1 MNLRQRIKEYNEVVY
16 PLVLEHNKKLS
27 RLLTSALTDEEKA
40 KVLLIDVNGWCNGC
54 HQWYL
59 RLHKDIYDGVIADII
74 SHRLWEM
81 PLDAFNSF
89 EDLYNNIAQ
98 WLRRPYINQL
108 TIYDVALRLVI
119 AREESRLMPRDFV
132 YVHAKPRLVYRRL
145 YQAKLVSYKPHG
157 WNIRVPTKEFHKHFS
172 ALKRFESYLIED
184 LLCYIAKQIFDTS
197 KKGISNKNKQV

>member
-1 MNLRQRIKEYNEVVY
+1 MNLKLLIEDYNRKVPRVLKDNEHLKSLLLSAKSDEV
-16 PLVLEHNKKLS
+16 
-27 RLLTSALTDEEKA
+27 KA
-40 KVLLIDVNGWCNGC
+40 VLLLLGDNKWYVGC

-74 SHRLWEM
+74 SHRLWEI

-89 EDLYNNIAQ
+89 EELYDNIAQ

-119 AREESRLMPRDFV
+119 AREESRLMPLDYV
-132 YVHAKPRLVYRRL
+132 YVHAKPRAVYRHL

-157 WNIRVPTKEFHKHFS
+157 WNIRVPTEEFRKHFG
-172 ALKRFESYLIED
+172 ALKSFDSYMIEI
-184 LLCYIAKQIFDTS
+184 LLCYIAKNFRH
-197 KKGISNKNKQV
+197 K

>member
-1 MNLRQRIKEYNEVVY
+1 MNLKQRIKEYNEEIY
-16 PLVLEHNKKLS
+16 PLVLDHNKKLS
-27 RLLTSALTDEEKA
+27 GQLTSALTDEEKA
-40 KVLLIDVNGWCNGC
+40 KMLLIDVNGWCKGC

-59 RLHKDIYDGVIADII
+59 RLHKDIYDGAIADII

-81 PLDAFNSF
+81 PLDDFNSF
-89 EDLYNNIAQ
+89 EDLYDNIAQ

-157 WNIRVPTKEFHKHFS
+157 WNIRVPTEEFRKHFG
-172 ALKRFESYLIED
+172 ALNPFESYLIEA
-184 LLCYIAKQIFDTS
+184 LLCYIAKKDF
-197 KKGISNKNKQV
+197 